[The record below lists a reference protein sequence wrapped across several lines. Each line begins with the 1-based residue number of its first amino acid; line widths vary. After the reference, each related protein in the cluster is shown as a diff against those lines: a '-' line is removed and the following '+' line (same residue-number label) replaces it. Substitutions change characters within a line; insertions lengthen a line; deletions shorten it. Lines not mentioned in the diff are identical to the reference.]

1 MSGSKK
7 TAKLSNSAEWSPHL
21 NGNAITGAFMN
32 QPNEALTDQE
42 VHRISQLIES
52 LDRSTLDYL
61 QVETGGVKVT
71 ISKGGAGLLAMA
83 SPAAPA
89 ASAPAT
95 SFAAAPVATPAPV
108 STPAPSTAT
117 RPTQADATDT
127 PGSVVI
133 PAPLMGR
140 FYPRPEPGADMYVSV
155 GSEVQEDTV
164 VGLIEVMKLFNTV
177 QAGVRGV
184 VTEICAPEGEFLEY
198 GTPLFRIR
206 LHDGE
211 VTARK
216 GN

>member
-1 MSGSKK
+1 
-7 TAKLSNSAEWSPHL
+7 
-21 NGNAITGAFMN
+21 MN

-61 QVETGGVKVT
+61 QVDAGGVKIT

-83 SPAAPA
+83 SPA
-89 ASAPAT
+89 T
-95 SFAAAPVATPAPV
+95 SFAAAPVATPAPIP
-108 STPAPSTAT
+108 TPASSIAALPA
-117 RPTQADATDT
+117 QASAADT
-127 PGSVVI
+127 SGTVVI

-140 FYPRPEPGADMYVSV
+140 FYPRPEPGAELYVSV

-184 VTEICAPEGEFLEY
+184 VTEVCAPEGEFLEY
-198 GTPLFRIR
+198 GSPLFRVR
-206 LHDGE
+206 LHDGSAN
-211 VTARK
+211 VRK
-216 GN
+216 GS

>member
-1 MSGSKK
+1 
-7 TAKLSNSAEWSPHL
+7 
-21 NGNAITGAFMN
+21 MN
-32 QPNEALTDQE
+32 QPNDALTDQE

-61 QVETGGVKVT
+61 QVDTGSIKVT
-71 ISKGGAGLLAMA
+71 ISKGGVALPSLTSLAA
-83 SPAAPA
+83 YPATPA
-89 ASAPAT
+89 ASYAVTPAAT
-95 SFAAAPVATPAPV
+95 SDPVPITVSSIAAL
-108 STPAPSTAT
+108 
-117 RPTQADATDT
+117 PTQADATDT

-198 GTPLFRIR
+198 GTPLFRVR
-206 LHDGE
+206 LHDGG

>member
-1 MSGSKK
+1 
-7 TAKLSNSAEWSPHL
+7 
-21 NGNAITGAFMN
+21 MN

-61 QVETGGVKVT
+61 QVDTGGVKIT
-71 ISKGGAGLLAMA
+71 ISKGGAGLPPLA

-89 ASAPAT
+89 AT
-95 SFAAAPVATPAPV
+95 FAAVPAATPVPVPTPAPRIAAP
-108 STPAPSTAT
+108 PA
-117 RPTQADATDT
+117 QAGAADT
-127 PGSVVI
+127 PGTVVI

-140 FYPRPEPGADMYVSV
+140 FYPRPEPGAEMYVSV

-184 VTEICAPEGEFLEY
+184 ITEICAPEGEFLEY
-198 GTPLFRIR
+198 GTPLFRVR
-206 LHDGE
+206 LHDGG
-211 VTARK
+211 VNARK